1 MALKG
6 CGLISMDEQIIG
18 FIAGILTTVA
28 VLPQLIKSWKT
39 KKVMDISPFMF
50 VLLLGGVG
58 MWVVY
63 GIIKNDYP
71 IILTN
76 GISFLLNLSML
87 VIMLLYQSK
96 D

>member
-6 CGLISMDEQIIG
+6 CGPISMDEQIIG

-63 GIIKNDYP
+63 GIVKNDYP

-87 VIMLLYQSK
+87 VIMLLYQPK

>member
-6 CGLISMDEQIIG
+6 CGPISMDEQIIG

>member
-1 MALKG
+1 VALKG
-6 CGLISMDEQIIG
+6 CGPISMDEQIIG

>member
-1 MALKG
+1 ME
-6 CGLISMDEQIIG
+6 EQIIG

-58 MWVVY
+58 LWVVY

-76 GISFLLNLSML
+76 GISFLLNSSML
-87 VIMLLYQSK
+87 LIMLLYKSK

>member
-1 MALKG
+1 MAFKR
-6 CGLISMDEQIIG
+6 CGPISMDEQIIG

-63 GIIKNDYP
+63 GIIKNDCP

>member
-1 MALKG
+1 
-6 CGLISMDEQIIG
+6 MDDQIIG

-63 GIIKNDYP
+63 GILKMDYP
-71 IILTN
+71 IIITN

-87 VIMLLYQSK
+87 LIMLLYKSK

>member
-6 CGLISMDEQIIG
+6 CGPISMDEQIIG

-87 VIMLLYQSK
+87 VIMLLYQTK

>member
-1 MALKG
+1 VALNR
-6 CGLISMDEQIIG
+6 CSRINMEDQIIG

-50 VLLLGGVG
+50 VLLLGGIG
-58 MWVVY
+58 LWVVY
-63 GIIKNDYP
+63 GIIKTDYP

-87 VIMLLYQSK
+87 VIMLRYKSE

>member
-6 CGLISMDEQIIG
+6 CGPISMDEQIIG

-63 GIIKNDYP
+63 GIVKNDYP

-87 VIMLLYQSK
+87 AIMLLYQSK

>member
-1 MALKG
+1 ME
-6 CGLISMDEQIIG
+6 EQIIG

-28 VLPQLIKSWKT
+28 VLPQLMKSWKT

-50 VLLLGGVG
+50 VLLLRGIGL
-58 MWVVY
+58 WVVY

-76 GISFLLNLSML
+76 GISFLLNSSML
-87 VIMLLYQSK
+87 LLMLLYKSK

>member
-1 MALKG
+1 ME
-6 CGLISMDEQIIG
+6 EQTIG

-50 VLLLGGVG
+50 AFLLGGVG

-63 GIIKNDYP
+63 GILKMDYP
-71 IILTN
+71 IIITN

-87 VIMLLYQSK
+87 LIMLRYKSK
-96 D
+96 V

>member
-6 CGLISMDEQIIG
+6 CRPISMDEQIIG

-63 GIIKNDYP
+63 GIVKNDYP

-76 GISFLLNLSML
+76 GISFLLNLFML

>member
-1 MALKG
+1 ME
-6 CGLISMDEQIIG
+6 EQIIG

-39 KKVMDISPFMF
+39 KKVMDISPFML

-63 GIIKNDYP
+63 GIVINDYP

-87 VIMLLYQSK
+87 AISLLYQSK

>member
-1 MALKG
+1 MALNG
-6 CGLISMDEQIIG
+6 CGPINMEEQIIG

-50 VLLLGGVG
+50 VLLLGGIG
-58 MWVVY
+58 LWVVY

-76 GISFLLNLSML
+76 GISFLLNSSML
-87 VIMLLYQSK
+87 LLMLLYKSK

>member
-1 MALKG
+1 MALNG
-6 CGLISMDEQIIG
+6 CGPINMEEQIIG

-58 MWVVY
+58 LWVVY
-63 GIIKNDYP
+63 GIIINDYP

-76 GISFLLNLSML
+76 GISFLLNSSML
-87 VIMLLYQSK
+87 LIMLLYKSK

>member
-1 MALKG
+1 MALNG
-6 CGLISMDEQIIG
+6 CGPINMEEQIIG

-28 VLPQLIKSWKT
+28 VLPQLMKSWKT

-50 VLLLGGVG
+50 VLLLRGIGL
-58 MWVVY
+58 WVVY

-76 GISFLLNLSML
+76 GISFLLNSSML
-87 VIMLLYQSK
+87 LLMLLYKSK

>member
-1 MALKG
+1 
-6 CGLISMDEQIIG
+6 MDEQIIG

-63 GIIKNDYP
+63 GIVKNDYP

>member
-6 CGLISMDEQIIG
+6 CGPISMDEQIIG

-63 GIIKNDYP
+63 GIVKNDYP

-87 VIMLLYQSK
+87 VIMLLYQTK

>member
-1 MALKG
+1 M
-6 CGLISMDEQIIG
+6 EVQIIG

-58 MWVVY
+58 LWVVY
-63 GIIKNDYP
+63 GVLKRDYP

-87 VIMLLYQSK
+87 LIMLLYKSE

>member
-1 MALKG
+1 ME
-6 CGLISMDEQIIG
+6 EQIIG

-58 MWVVY
+58 LWVVY
-63 GIIKNDYP
+63 GIIKNDFR

-76 GISFLLNLSML
+76 GISFLLNSSML
-87 VIMLLYQSK
+87 LIMLLYKSK

>member
-1 MALKG
+1 ME
-6 CGLISMDEQIIG
+6 EQILG

-28 VLPQLIKSWKT
+28 VLPQLVKSWMT

-58 MWVVY
+58 LWVIY

-76 GISFLLNLSML
+76 GISFLLNSSML
-87 VIMLLYQSK
+87 LLMLLYKSK

>member
-1 MALKG
+1 MAFKR
-6 CGLISMDEQIIG
+6 CGPISMDEQIIG

-63 GIIKNDYP
+63 GIVKNDYP

>member
-1 MALKG
+1 MALNG
-6 CGLISMDEQIIG
+6 CGPINMEEQSIG

-58 MWVVY
+58 LWVVY

-87 VIMLLYQSK
+87 LIMLLYKSK

>member
-6 CGLISMDEQIIG
+6 CGPISMDEQIIG

-63 GIIKNDYP
+63 GIVKNDYP

>member
-6 CGLISMDEQIIG
+6 CGPISMDEQIIG

-87 VIMLLYQSK
+87 VLMLLYQSK

>member
-1 MALKG
+1 
-6 CGLISMDEQIIG
+6 MDEQIIG

>member
-1 MALKG
+1 MALNG
-6 CGLISMDEQIIG
+6 CGPINMEEQIIG

-58 MWVVY
+58 LWVVY

-76 GISFLLNLSML
+76 GISFLLNSSML
-87 VIMLLYQSK
+87 LIMLLYKSK

>member
-1 MALKG
+1 ME
-6 CGLISMDEQIIG
+6 EQIIG

-58 MWVVY
+58 LWVVY

-87 VIMLLYQSK
+87 LIMLLYKSK

>member
-6 CGLISMDEQIIG
+6 CGPISMDEQIIG

-63 GIIKNDYP
+63 GIVKNDYP

-87 VIMLLYQSK
+87 VLMLLYQSK

>member
-1 MALKG
+1 MAFKR
-6 CGLISMDEQIIG
+6 CGPISMDEQIIG

-63 GIIKNDYP
+63 GIVKNDYP

-87 VIMLLYQSK
+87 VLMLLYQSK